1 MVYNSWHDVF
11 KEIEQKDY
19 FKRLM
24 LFVNEEYKN
33 KVIYPKKEDMRN
45 AFKFTP
51 FNEVKVVIIGQDPY
65 PNPNQAMGLAF
76 SVNKGIKLPP
86 SLRNIYQEII
96 NEFKLN
102 RKVPLSG
109 DLTYLAKQGVLL
121 LNNYLTVEAH
131 KPLSHE
137 DKDYDKLFI
146 DILKILAN
154 KTSPIVYLLWGN
166 KAKKYGVLL
175 KNNPRQLVI
184 ETNHPSPLS
193 ANQGGWFNSMC
204 FIKTNNFLRE
214 NGLKEIDWLDDEK

>member
-109 DLTYLAKQGVLL
+109 DLTYLAKQGVL
-121 LNNYLTVEAH
+121 Y
-131 KPLSHE
+131 
-137 DKDYDKLFI
+137 
-146 DILKILAN
+146 
-154 KTSPIVYLLWGN
+154 
-166 KAKKYGVLL
+166 
-175 KNNPRQLVI
+175 
-184 ETNHPSPLS
+184 
-193 ANQGGWFNSMC
+193 
-204 FIKTNNFLRE
+204 
-214 NGLKEIDWLDDEK
+214 